1 MRESVPWADVCQ
13 FLRLRADFAA
23 RLCTQNDKVSKG
35 RQRAQARL
43 CGG

>member
-1 MRESVPWADVCQ
+1 MRKSVLWADVCQ

-23 RLCTQNDKVSKG
+23 RLCSQSEKVSTG

>member
-1 MRESVPWADVCQ
+1 MEKSVPRADVCQ
-13 FLRLRADFAA
+13 FLRLRADFPA
-23 RLCTQNDKVSKG
+23 RLCTQNDKVSTG